1 MAYEAPKPQR
11 DPLETPVL
19 NFQIWRN
26 KFPKFHGSAFSRPQ
40 LSPRSLARS
49 RLLQYLA
56 LSTDTP
62 DPPAALGALRPAFPD
77 PLTRDR
83 Q

>member
-1 MAYEAPKPQR
+1 MAYDTYCPLAYEAPKPQR

-26 KFPKFHGSAFSRPQ
+26 KFPQ

-77 PLTRDR
+77 PLTRNR